1 MDNTCNQ
8 SKTAGSKGLF
18 SQVIDTRRISGAI
31 ENLHE
36 VQEDHFEEVLVGPC
50 TKSHLHEVQ
59 EDHVEKVLVVVI
71 DYR

>member
-8 SKTAGSKGLF
+8 SKTAGRKGLF
-18 SQVIDTRRISGAI
+18 SQVIETRRISGAI

-36 VQEDHFEEVLVGPC
+36 VQEDHFEEVLVVVIGPC

-59 EDHVEKVLVVVI
+59 EDHVEKVGCG
-71 DYR
+71 D